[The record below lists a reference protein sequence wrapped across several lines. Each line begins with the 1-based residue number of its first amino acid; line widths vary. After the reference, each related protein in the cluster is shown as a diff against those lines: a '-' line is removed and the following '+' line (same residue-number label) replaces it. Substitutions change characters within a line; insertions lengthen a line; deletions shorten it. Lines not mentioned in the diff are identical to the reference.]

1 MTHLNA
7 TAAKLKLIAMDVDGV
22 LTTGAVTY
30 DSNGLEHKSF
40 CIKDGLG
47 IKLLQK
53 AGLRVALITGR
64 ASPMVERRASELGIT
79 DVIQGRED
87 KLTALKEMT
96 ALVGCTLE
104 EAAYM
109 GDDLPDLAAIKT
121 VAHGACP
128 ADAVGAVRDAAD
140 YVTTSSGGQGAVR
153 EWAETLLQARGEWQA
168 LLKTYDL

>member
-1 MTHLNA
+1 MTELN
-7 TAAKLKLIAMDVDGV
+7 TLAARLKLIAMDVDGV
-22 LTTGAVTY
+22 LTNGTVTY
-30 DSNGLEHKSF
+30 DSNGEEHKSF

-64 ASPMVERRASELGIT
+64 ASTMVERRAAELGIT

-87 KLTALKEMT
+87 KLTALLEIT
-96 ALVGCTLE
+96 ALIGCTLE

-109 GDDLPDLAAIKT
+109 GDDLPDMAAIKA

-128 ADAVGAVRDAAD
+128 ADAVSCVRDAAD
-140 YVTTSSGGQGAVR
+140 YTTTTRGGEGAVR
-153 EWAETLLQARGEWQA
+153 EWAEALLRARGEWQA
-168 LLKTYDL
+168 LLKSYEA